1 METKECSVC
10 HEVKSFDLFYE
21 NKATGKPRDKCKK
34 CHAAYRKLY
43 HESRAAE
50 VAAEKEAKLQLLTEG
65 FKVCPECNLKLS
77 VDSYY
82 TVSKGRNLGGL
93 SRVCKPCDKERKRL
107 DYLKNPDKVIDRT
120 KEWAKNNPEK
130 LKARRLKSQ
139 DKDNARRRAKAKE
152 TSEKKKQKRHAD
164 PKFNIDI
171 LMSNQ
176 IRKVLKEAGSSKQGL
191 GWERCVGY
199 TVAELATHLESL
211 FADGMSWDN
220 QGTLW
225 EIDHVIPKDWYVY
238 ADKDDT
244 EFKKCWSLKNLQP
257 LTKSD
262 NTTKQHRY
270 AGSPAN
276 PIYSKDLY
284 DDNRVTHED
293 LRRLRPDKNCN
304 RIFQG

>member
-1 METKECSVC
+1 
-10 HEVKSFDLFYE
+10 
-21 NKATGKPRDKCKK
+21 
-34 CHAAYRKLY
+34 
-43 HESRAAE
+43 
-50 VAAEKEAKLQLLTEG
+50 
-65 FKVCPECNLKLS
+65 
-77 VDSYY
+77 
-82 TVSKGRNLGGL
+82 L

-107 DYLKNPDKVIDRT
+107 DYLKNPEKVIDRT
-120 KEWAKNNPEK
+120 REWAKNNPEK
-130 LKARRLKSQ
+130 MKARRLKNQ

-171 LMSNQ
+171 LMSNHV
-176 IRKVLKEAGSSKQGL
+176 RKVLKEAGSSKQGL

-199 TVAELATHLESL
+199 TVAELVTHLESL

-276 PIYSKDLY
+276 PIYPKDLY
-284 DDNRVTHED
+284 DDNRVTDED
-293 LRRLRPDKNCN
+293 LRRLRPDKTRN
-304 RIFQG
+304 RILQG